1 VPVTLL
7 GMDFEAAT
15 VELFK
20 VIADD
25 MKAVARVIASLDGQQ
40 HAVSE
45 SRLLAIHLLDL
56 QQRWLRLASGE
67 REIVQLH

>member
-1 VPVTLL
+1 MSIKTTNRATSAGHCRTVPVTLL
-7 GMDFEAAT
+7 
-15 VELFK
+15 
-20 VIADD
+20 
-25 MKAVARVIASLDGQQ
+25 VARVIASLDGQQ